1 MIEGRF
7 FDARTSAP
15 HPAQVDI
22 GADSILRLVS
32 AAGMRQVPLTSVR
45 ISDRIADIPRRF
57 EFEDG
62 ASFET
67 VHNDAV
73 DAALEA
79 AGGGGFAQRL
89 VRWERLWTVALAS
102 LAAVA
107 VISFVFVKFGV
118 PALANVGARVMPPSV
133 DAKIGSEGLE
143 LLDRTMLG
151 PSQLPESRQ
160 AEIRRRFEHM
170 AASVN
175 DGHEYRLE
183 FRRGGKIGANAFAL
197 PSGIIVITDELVKLA
212 QHDEEIDAVLA
223 HEVGHVRGRH
233 ALRILL
239 QNAGVAALAVAVL
252 GDVGSASSLAAA
264 VPVILVQAKH
274 SRDFEREADAYA
286 RGWLRAEGLPETA
299 FDDML
304 CRLAKED
311 DDLTYLSTH
320 PPVGERAACR
330 K

>member
-15 HPAQVDI
+15 HPAQIDV
-22 GADSILRLVS
+22 GADGMLRLVS
-32 AAGMRQVPLTSVR
+32 TAGLRQVPLASVR
-45 ISDRIADIPRRF
+45 VSDRIADIPRRF

-67 VHNDAV
+67 AHNDAV
-73 DAALEA
+73 DSALDA
-79 AGGGGFAQRL
+79 AGRGGFARRL
-89 VRWERLWTVALAS
+89 VHWERLWTVALAS
-102 LAAVA
+102 LCAVA
-107 VISFVFVKFGV
+107 LISFIFVKFGV
-118 PALANVGARVMPPSV
+118 PALAKAGARVMPASV

-143 LLDRTMLG
+143 LLDKTVLK
-151 PSQLPESRQ
+151 PSALPASRQ
-160 AEIRRRFEHM
+160 DEIRRRFRHM
-170 AASVN
+170 AESVS

-183 FRRGGKIGANAFAL
+183 FRRGGKIGANALAL
-197 PSGIIVITDELVKLA
+197 PAGIIVITDELVKLA
-212 QHDEEIDAVLA
+212 KQDEEIDAVLA

-264 VPVILVQAKH
+264 VPVMLVQAKH
-274 SRDFEREADAYA
+274 SRDFEREADDYA
-286 RGWLRAEGLPETA
+286 REWLRAEGEPETA
-299 FDDML
+299 FDAML
-304 CRLAKED
+304 CRLARED
-311 DDLTYLSTH
+311 DELSYLSSH
-320 PPVGERAACR
+320 PPVADRASCR

>member
-1 MIEGRF
+1 VIQGRF
-7 FDARTSAP
+7 FDARTSVP
-15 HPAQVDI
+15 HLAQVDI
-22 GADSILRLVS
+22 GADGVLRLIS
-32 AAGMRQVPLTSVR
+32 PAGLRQVPLGSVR

-67 VHNDAV
+67 PHNDAV
-73 DAALEA
+73 DAALDA
-79 AGGGGFAQRL
+79 AGRGGFARRL
-89 VRWERLWTVALAS
+89 VRWERLWTVAIAS

-107 VISFVFVKFGV
+107 VVSFLFVKFGV
-118 PALANVGARVMPPSV
+118 PALASVGARVMPASV

-151 PSQLPESRQ
+151 PSQLSESRQ
-160 AEIRRRFEHM
+160 AQIRRQFERM
-170 AASVN
+170 ASAVN
-175 DGHEYRLE
+175 DGHKYRLE
-183 FRRGGKIGANAFAL
+183 FRRGKKIGANAFAL

-212 QHDEEIDAVLA
+212 RNDDEIDAVLA

-264 VPVILVQAKH
+264 VPVMLVQAKH

-286 RGWLRAEGLPETA
+286 REWLRTEGLPETA

-320 PPVGERAACR
+320 PPVSERAACQ